1 MTKMKIIPPLTD
13 LGNGLALSA
22 LQNIDESQFTVYATL
37 DIQRPTT
44 LNNFRIF
51 AHELQRAHQ
60 QGEAK
65 ALADAAKIKA
75 DNVAFIG
82 AGKPR
87 IERTKDKLILC
98 FVDESRPT
106 KLQRHYFGLGTP
118 QQVEYVMQTQPVE
131 PIKASPK
138 FLDTAL
144 NCGARLSGDP
154 DGSNAVEVVFTPAAW
169 QQFDRLVSEKN
180 IAADTWF
187 EKTAWVQEQ
196 IGTFP
201 SASLGRHH
209 ADVMRDEI
217 QRLRAKVAH
226 LERFADNH
234 PDTQLLDFLTSR
246 ASINFDD
253 ENCLLRFEVPSAF
266 EGANNLREIIAAAK
280 GEADRD
286 DAEANGEA
294 NG

>member
-1 MTKMKIIPPLTD
+1 MNVSKMKIIPPLTD
-13 LGNGLALSA
+13 LGNGLALQA
-22 LQNIDESQFTVYATL
+22 LQNIDEGELVLYRAL

-44 LNNFRIF
+44 INNFRIL
-51 AHELQRAHQ
+51 AHELELAYHK
-60 QGEAK
+60 GEAI
-65 ALADAAKIKA
+65 ALAGAAKIKA

-98 FVDESRPT
+98 FIDESRPT

-118 QQVEYVMQTQPVE
+118 QQVEYVMQTQPVAPE
-131 PIKASPK
+131 
-138 FLDTAL
+138 
-144 NCGARLSGDP
+144 
-154 DGSNAVEVVFTPAAW
+154 
-169 QQFDRLVSEKN
+169 
-180 IAADTWF
+180 AADQ
-187 EKTAWVQEQ
+187 A
-196 IGTFP
+196 
-201 SASLGRHH
+201 
-209 ADVMRDEI
+209 
-217 QRLRAKVAH
+217 QRAVAKLEAKLAE
-226 LERFADNH
+226 LERFANSH
-234 PDTQLLDFLTSR
+234 PDTKLLDFLTSR
-246 ASINFDD
+246 ASVNFDD

>member
-1 MTKMKIIPPLTD
+1 MSKMKIIPPLTD

-65 ALADAAKIKA
+65 ALAEAAKVKA
-75 DNVAFIG
+75 DNVSFIG

-106 KLQRHYFGLGTP
+106 KLQRHYFGMGTE
-118 QQVEYVMQTQPVE
+118 QQVEYVMQTQPVTDDE
-131 PIKASPK
+131 KYKAGYAAGYK
-138 FLDTAL
+138 KVEEGAYKAVIEA
-144 NCGARLSGDP
+144 ARLL
-154 DGSNAVEVVFTPAAW
+154 VE
-169 QQFDRLVSEKN
+169 RLEKSE
-180 IAADTWF
+180 A
-187 EKTAWVQEQ
+187 
-196 IGTFP
+196 
-201 SASLGRHH
+201 R
-209 ADVMRDEI
+209 
-217 QRLRAKVAH
+217 VAQ
-226 LERFADNH
+226 LERFANSH
-234 PDTQLLDFLTSR
+234 PDTKLLDFLTSR
-246 ASINFDD
+246 ASVNFDD

-286 DAEANGEA
+286 DAEANGETD
-294 NG
+294 G